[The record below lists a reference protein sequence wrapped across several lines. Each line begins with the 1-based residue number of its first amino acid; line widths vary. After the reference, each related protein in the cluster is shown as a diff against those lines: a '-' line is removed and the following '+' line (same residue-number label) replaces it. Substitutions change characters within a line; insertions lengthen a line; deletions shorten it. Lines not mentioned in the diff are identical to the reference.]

1 MRLLRRLLSDT
12 YYRAK
17 TYLPVVSQS
26 PEMSWKA
33 SERLM
38 ETIRHYA
45 QFPATGVSLRQMVQ
59 FGDKPSTGTL
69 FRASQ
74 FLSEELPIRLA
85 HRVRELEDLPDGV
98 NDMPSVIKVKDWY
111 AQSFEVSLP
120 VPQIR
125 SLNFSFLFSSVL
137 SIPPF
142 PCIPLSESFSLTA
155 TPPTQEITQL
165 PRPNLDK
172 ETRDRLMK
180 PSRHALMGGY
190 QQLSEATPNPSIDE
204 DPTGWGHT
212 NGTNGNGNG
221 KAKSL
226 SRRYYATVDD
236 TGAWPAELHLYN
248 QRFAQTLHKIKRRH
262 DGVVTTM
269 AQGILEYKRKRQRL
283 QIDSTIQSFL
293 DRFYMSR
300 IGIRMLLGQHIAL
313 TDQSHHRDP
322 TYVGVICTKTN
333 VQDLAQEAIE
343 NARFVCEDHY
353 GLFEAPKVQLVCN
366 PDLDFMYVPGHLS
379 HMLFETLKNSL
390 RAVVET
396 HGMDKQEF
404 PVTKVIVAEGKED
417 ITIKI
422 SDEGG
427 GIPRSA
433 IPLVWTYMYTTVDRT
448 PNLDPDFDK
457 SDFKAP
463 MAGFGY
469 GLPISRLY
477 ARYFGGDLK
486 LISME
491 GPSLVLRKR
500 LKDKQRREVTE
511 RKQVGDAE
519 AVLNAPPGSYNHGE
533 DRQL

>member
-1 MRLLRRLLSDT
+1 MTNR
-12 YYRAK
+12 
-17 TYLPVVSQS
+17 PV
-26 PEMSWKA
+26 
-33 SERLM
+33 
-38 ETIRHYA
+38 A
-45 QFPATGVSLRQMVQ
+45 QL
-59 FGDKPSTGTL
+59 
-69 FRASQ
+69 
-74 FLSEELPIRLA
+74 
-85 HRVRELEDLPDGV
+85 
-98 NDMPSVIKVKDWY
+98 
-111 AQSFEVSLP
+111 
-120 VPQIR
+120 
-125 SLNFSFLFSSVL
+125 
-137 SIPPF
+137 
-142 PCIPLSESFSLTA
+142 
-155 TPPTQEITQL
+155 QEITQL
-165 PRPNLDK
+165 PRPDLPSNVRSRLSKPGKSSNLGIK
-172 ETRDRLMK
+172 F
-180 PSRHALMGGY
+180 A
-190 QQLSEATPNPSIDE
+190 EATPNPSLGEMD
-204 DPTGWGHT
+204 TSGWGLQL
-212 NGTNGNGNG
+212 NNGNGGNSG

-226 SRRYYATVDD
+226 SRRYFARVDD
-236 TGAWPAELHLYN
+236 TSDWPPDLQLYN

-269 AQGILEYKRKRQRL
+269 AQGILEYKRRRQRM
-283 QIDSTIQSFL
+283 QIDDSIQSFL

-300 IGIRMLLGQHIAL
+300 IGIRMLIGQHIAL

-322 TYVGVICTKTN
+322 NYVGVICTRTN

-353 GLFEAPKVQLVCN
+353 GLFEAPRIQLVCN
-366 PDLDFMYVPGHLS
+366 PDLNFMYVPGHLS

-433 IPLVWTYMYTTVDRT
+433 IPLVWTYMYTTVDST
-448 PNLDPDFDK
+448 PSLDPDFDK

-491 GPSLVLRKR
+491 GYVQSLTL
-500 LKDKQRREVTE
+500 
-511 RKQVGDAE
+511 
-519 AVLNAPPGSYNHGE
+519 PYHFFY
-533 DRQL
+533 

>member
-1 MRLLRRLLSDT
+1 
-12 YYRAK
+12 
-17 TYLPVVSQS
+17 
-26 PEMSWKA
+26 MSWRA
-33 SERLM
+33 SESLM
-38 ETIRHYA
+38 DTIRHYA
-45 QFPATGVSLRQMVQ
+45 RFPATGVSLRQMVQ

-74 FLSEELPIRLA
+74 FLAEELPIRLA
-85 HRVRELEDLPDGV
+85 HRVEELETLPDGL
-98 NDMPSVIKVKDWY
+98 NDMPSVQKVKDWY
-111 AQSFEVSLP
+111 AQSFE
-120 VPQIR
+120 
-125 SLNFSFLFSSVL
+125 
-137 SIPPF
+137 
-142 PCIPLSESFSLTA
+142 
-155 TPPTQEITQL
+155 EITQL
-165 PRPNLDK
+165 PRPKLAKDTK
-172 ETRDRLMK
+172 ERLMK
-180 PSRHALMGGY
+180 PAKYGSRGFL
-190 QQLSEATPNPSIDE
+190 QLSESTPNPSIDE
-204 DPTGWGHT
+204 GEASGWGNLHLNS
-212 NGTNGNGNG
+212 NGHSNGHGNGHG
-221 KAKSL
+221 KARSVA
-226 SRRYYATVDD
+226 RRYFATVDD
-236 TGAWPAELHLYN
+236 NGDWPPELQLYN
-248 QRFAQTLHKIKRRH
+248 QKFAQCLHKIKRRH
-262 DGVVTTM
+262 DSVVTTM
-269 AQGILEYKRKRQRL
+269 AQGILEYKRRRQRM
-283 QIDSTIQSFL
+283 QIDSNIQSFL

-300 IGIRMLLGQHIAL
+300 IGIRMLIGQHIAL

-333 VQDLAQEAIE
+333 VKELAQEAIE

-353 GLFEAPKVQLVCN
+353 GLFEAPRIQLVCN
-366 PDLDFMYVPGHLS
+366 PNLDFMYVPGHLS

-427 GIPRSA
+427 GIARSA

-491 GPSLVLRKR
+491 GFEKSKCAYMLTRIPLFPSYGTDVYLHLNR
-500 LKDKQRREVTE
+500 LSSSSEPLQ
-511 RKQVGDAE
+511 
-519 AVLNAPPGSYNHGE
+519 
-533 DRQL
+533 

>member
-1 MRLLRRLLSDT
+1 
-12 YYRAK
+12 
-17 TYLPVVSQS
+17 
-26 PEMSWKA
+26 MSWKKTDK
-33 SERLM
+33 LM
-38 ETIRHYA
+38 DTIRHYA
-45 QFPATGVSLRQMVQ
+45 SFPATGVSLRQMVQ
-59 FGDKPSTGTL
+59 FGERPSVGTL

-74 FLSEELPIRLA
+74 FLAEELPIRLA
-85 HRVRELEDLPDGV
+85 HRVQELDELPDGL
-98 NDMPSVIKVKDWY
+98 NDMPSVRRVQDWY
-111 AQSFEVSLP
+111 AQSFEEL
-120 VPQIR
+120 
-125 SLNFSFLFSSVL
+125 
-137 SIPPF
+137 
-142 PCIPLSESFSLTA
+142 
-155 TPPTQEITQL
+155 TQL
-165 PRPNLDK
+165 PRPDLDRGTK
-172 ETRDRLMK
+172 ERLIRPTKFFGKGSM
-180 PSRHALMGGY
+180 
-190 QQLSEATPNPSIDE
+190 LSEATRNPSIE
-204 DPTGWGHT
+204 EGQYASLPQS
-212 NGTNGNGNG
+212 NGNGFNKQ
-221 KAKSL
+221 KAAAAA
-226 SRRYYATVDD
+226 RRYFAMVDD
-236 TGAWPAELHLYN
+236 TGDWPAELRLYN
-248 QRFAQTLHKIKRRH
+248 ERFAKALHGIKRRH

-269 AQGILEYKRKRQRL
+269 AQGILEYKRKRQRM
-283 QIDSTIQSFL
+283 QIDNNIQSFL

-300 IGIRMLLGQHIAL
+300 IGIRMLIGQHIAL

-322 TYVGVICTKTN
+322 TYVGIICTKTN
-333 VQDLAQEAIE
+333 VQELAQEAIE

-353 GLFEAPKVQLVCN
+353 GLFDAPKIQLVCN
-366 PDLDFMYVPGHLS
+366 PNINFMYVPGHLS

-396 HGMDKQEF
+396 HGQDKQEF

-491 GPSLVLRKR
+491 GYGTDGPAVMRDRNARGLTLGLRYSLHKR
-500 LKDKQRREVTE
+500 LKDREITE
-511 RKQVGDAE
+511 RRQVGDAQE
-519 AVLNAPPGSYNHGE
+519 MMNRGGDADPGYYKSDSE
-533 DRQL
+533 L